1 LNGADNF
8 VIELAHIEMVRHVV
22 GIAHSTLFSC

>member
-8 VIELAHIEMVRHVV
+8 VIELAHIEQVCHGI
-22 GIAHSTLFSC
+22 GIAHSTLLSC